1 MGWLIRLAKKRY
13 GQAKSLVK
21 KAAPQVKGFLN
32 ALPTVNENVLYDKP
46 NHTKKKKPRSSHTTI
61 IIKTGSSRK
70 KKKQDNYLDQL
81 L

>member
-1 MGWLIRLAKKRY
+1 MGWRIRLAKKRY

-46 NHTKKKKPRSSHTTI
+46 THTKKKKPRSI